1 MKGFLMK
8 KIRPSLL
15 WKLILAIWVVSIAG
29 IFIIAWVAGSV
40 TRQEFGRFVTDSQHS
55 NTADVLVN
63 YYMVNGSWSGAEVIL
78 SEEASH
84 FPPNGGSLE
93 VVDVNNVVVASSV
106 AQGEGVTI
114 AASVAESGMPLF
126 VDGTM
131 VGRLVANWPS
141 INPSEVAAPN
151 IDRMNLGLLISAITL
166 TVLALLAGL
175 AIARTITKPV
185 RALNEA
191 THAIARGDLDKD
203 IHVSSQD
210 EIGELAKS
218 FEAMRLSL
226 KRSRDLRRQMTAD
239 IAHELR
245 NPLSIILGNAE
256 AMSEGV
262 LPADPETLRIMYD
275 EAKHLSA
282 LVEDLRTLSLSEA
295 GELCL
300 HMVSV
305 DLKSEL
311 EHCALIFKNQADARK
326 IALQVNASDN
336 MPEVEYDKERMQQV
350 FANLI
355 DNSIKYGRPKSTV
368 HLGAQVVSGW
378 AVITIEDEGQ
388 GIPVEELPHIF
399 DRFYR
404 GKRSRDVV
412 WQGSGLGLAISK
424 ALVELHGGQIQV
436 DSQVGK
442 GTCFTIRLPV
452 RSAPTEDCSDTP

>member
-1 MKGFLMK
+1 MK
-8 KIRPSLL
+8 KLRPSLL
-15 WKLILAIWVVSIAG
+15 WKLILGIWVVSIAG
-29 IFIIAWVAGSV
+29 IIIIVLIAGSV
-40 TRQEFGRFVTDSQHS
+40 TRQEFGRFVSDSQHT
-55 NTADVLVN
+55 NVTDELMD
-63 YYMVNGSWSGAEVIL
+63 YYIANGTWQGAEVIL
-78 SEEASH
+78 SEEARH
-84 FPPNGGSLE
+84 FPSNGGSLQ
-93 VVDVNNVVVASSV
+93 VVDDQNVVVASTISEEV
-106 AQGEGVTI
+106 GTTI
-114 AASVAESGMPLF
+114 ADTGTEGGMPIIVGDTL
-126 VDGTM
+126 
-131 VGRLVANWPS
+131 VGRLIANWPP
-141 INPSEVAAPN
+141 INPNEVAAPN
-151 IDRMNLGLLISAITL
+151 ISRMNLGLLISAISL

-185 RALNEA
+185 RVLNEA
-191 THAIARGDLDKD
+191 THAITRGDLDKD
-203 IHVSSQD
+203 IHVSTQD

-262 LPADPETLRIMYD
+262 LPADPATLRIIYD
-275 EAKHLSA
+275 EAKHLSG

-300 HMVSV
+300 HVVSL

-311 EHCALIFKNQADARK
+311 EHCALIFKTQADTHK
-326 IALQVNASDN
+326 ITLVVDAPTGL
-336 MPEVEYDKERMQQV
+336 PEVEFDKERMQQV
-350 FANLI
+350 FSNLI
-355 DNSIKYGRPKSTV
+355 DNSIKYGRPKSKVRLTARV
-368 HLGAQVVSGW
+368 ISGW

-388 GIPVEELPHIF
+388 GIPADELPHIF

-424 ALVELHGGQIQV
+424 ALVELHNGHIQV
-436 DSQVGK
+436 DSRVGK
-442 GTCFTIRLPV
+442 GTCFTISLPV
-452 RSAPTEDCSDTP
+452 KSQAMEDCLDTP